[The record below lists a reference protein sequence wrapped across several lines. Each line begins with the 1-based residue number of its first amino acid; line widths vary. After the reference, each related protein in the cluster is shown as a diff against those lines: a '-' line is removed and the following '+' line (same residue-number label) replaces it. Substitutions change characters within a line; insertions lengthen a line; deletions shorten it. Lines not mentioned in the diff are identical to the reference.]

1 MKRRSITR
9 KVDIKGDTKLFWI
22 CAKEIVYVVCVR
34 ERERERERE
43 VERKFMKVSLELL
56 PVLNFSFKPFKLFFI
71 GDKRRMYEKVATFTF
86 L

>member
-22 CAKEIVYVVCVR
+22 CAKEIVYVHLCKRKR

-43 VERKFMKVSLELL
+43 KREKCISISLTYM
-56 PVLNFSFKPFKLFFI
+56 I
-71 GDKRRMYEKVATFTF
+71 C
-86 L
+86 

>member
-34 ERERERERE
+34 EREREREGEKRE
-43 VERKFMKVSLELL
+43 KCISISLTYM
-56 PVLNFSFKPFKLFFI
+56 I
-71 GDKRRMYEKVATFTF
+71 C
-86 L
+86 

>member
-22 CAKEIVYVVCVR
+22 CAKEIVCVRLCKR

-43 VERKFMKVSLELL
+43 KREKRISISLTYM
-56 PVLNFSFKPFKLFFI
+56 I
-71 GDKRRMYEKVATFTF
+71 C
-86 L
+86 